1 MITNKVFQSFTDG
14 GAGYAAEVV
23 YCAPGGTLPLVEQA
37 YHAVNELLIVFLDI
51 GTSTSL
57 MVDLLD
63 DDGTTWH
70 VDVVECDAVGVYEP
84 IPLLGIR
91 GVRVRAK
98 SAGDADTAIAMIA
111 WR

>member
-1 MITNKVFQSFTDG
+1 
-14 GAGYAAEVV
+14 
-23 YCAPGGTLPLVEQA
+23 
-37 YHAVNELLIVFLDI
+37 
-51 GTSTSL
+51 
-57 MVDLLD
+57 
-63 DDGTTWH
+63 
-70 VDVVECDAVGVYEP
+70 VYEP